1 MTITL
6 TGHVKIKKALQLNTY
21 PNITTDKEAFEIV
34 EKLVINT
41 INKNFPNNENLV
53 FVPGMAKRADEIFA
67 LVAMKMKKKLTCCI
81 PNSISWHRSKGAE
94 KYDEILNYENIQIK
108 EIKKDYNK
116 QKFPNGYFVRNQA
129 MIDLIDEDGVLLA
142 FHRYDSS
149 GVMDT
154 LRRAKKANKKI
165 IEF

>member
-1 MTITL
+1 MTIAL
-6 TGHVKIKKALQLNTY
+6 TGHVKIKKALQLSTY

-34 EKLVINT
+34 EKLIINT

-53 FVPGMAKRADEIFA
+53 FVSGMA
-67 LVAMKMKKKLTCCI
+67 
-81 PNSISWHRSKGAE
+81 KGAE

-116 QKFPNGYFVRNQA
+116 QKFPNGYFARNQA
-129 MIDLIDEDGVLLA
+129 MIDSIDEDGVLLA